1 MRTWGGAFRSI
12 ERLAAPGERR
22 LVRSG
27 DGVGP
32 SPLRG
37 LKQRPG
43 RRAGWSSL
51 QPPTGR
57 GTRRS
62 MARPAV
68 CALALAAVLLLGVAT
83 VSRSKGLRGKEH
95 QGTPRIPSQFSQEEC
110 VAMKEALKSE
120 PGPPSARLCSDTGSL
135 LGPPCGSPVP
145 PQRVRYSH
153 SKTPAHLRPAA
164 SAHLVPRPGDATLP
178 PDWLLGTLLFPA

>member
-1 MRTWGGAFRSI
+1 
-12 ERLAAPGERR
+12 
-22 LVRSG
+22 
-27 DGVGP
+27 
-32 SPLRG
+32 
-37 LKQRPG
+37 
-43 RRAGWSSL
+43 
-51 QPPTGR
+51 
-57 GTRRS
+57 

-95 QGTPRIPSQFSQEEC
+95 QGTPRIPSQFSQEER

-120 PGPPSARLCSDTGSL
+120 PGSPSARLCSDTGSL

-145 PQRVRYSH
+145 PQRVRYPH
-153 SKTPAHLRPAA
+153 SKLRRTSTQPRPSR

-178 PDWLLGTLLFPA
+178 PTGFWGLCCSLPSLSRSFTFAAADLAATGPTS